1 MLMGQASFTV
11 SELRLTG
18 NDQALGKPV
27 TLWLHP
33 ERVGLCDGH
42 HVLVR
47 RGWAQAAG
55 HLGAEDFARRSH
67 ISGVDSGRKGAACA
81 LLAART
87 LARAAGARGQV
98 VEADQIDVVAFAVFG
113 DFEEVEQAGET

>member
-1 MLMGQASFTV
+1 MSDEDQTLGQ
-11 SELRLTG
+11 
-18 NDQALGKPV
+18 PV
-27 TLWLHP
+27 TLWLHSR
-33 ERVGLCDGH
+33 RVGLCDGR

-67 ISGVDSGRKGAACA
+67 IPGVDSGRKGAAWPS
-81 LLAART
+81 LATRT